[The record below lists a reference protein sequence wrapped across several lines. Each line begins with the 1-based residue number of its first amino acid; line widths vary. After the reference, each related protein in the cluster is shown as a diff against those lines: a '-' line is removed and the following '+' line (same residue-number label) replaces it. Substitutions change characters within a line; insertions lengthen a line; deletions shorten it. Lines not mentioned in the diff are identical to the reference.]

1 MQKKIYVFINILGNI
16 ESIIGN
22 MDFIVE
28 FKLVV
33 MTVFEKTYFQSNIFF
48 LITLTSII
56 CMHKVHKGMF
66 VKIQG
71 LFKDF
76 LKTFLLFSR
85 SENLYKILIYTLK
98 YYFDK
103 VGLLYLK
110 Y

>member
-48 LITLTSII
+48 
-56 CMHKVHKGMF
+56 
-66 VKIQG
+66 
-71 LFKDF
+71 
-76 LKTFLLFSR
+76 
-85 SENLYKILIYTLK
+85 
-98 YYFDK
+98 
-103 VGLLYLK
+103 
-110 Y
+110 